1 MFELKNYA
9 ELSFL
14 LKLLALSN
22 FEREREREREIER
35 DRAIINVVSGKR
47 EGATRDVM

>member
-22 FEREREREREIER
+22 FEREREREIER